1 TSFQFHSTDSKRRNM
16 KQFGGGHHHKKD
28 QGRSTTSSG
37 SPPPPSSRRSMVDVA
52 DSSDE
57 PRFARGRGNWQGGAG
72 AGGGLGGTGRSSL
85 APQRNRD
92 LLDTLP
98 SDMDDVEELGLDGAP
113 IDENARAQL
122 RAGDFQQLAQVPSLG
137 GGHFTFGSEKEWTQ
151 VAEGQTKL
159 HTKAAGGYFTLNLT
173 RLNAGLQTI
182 PFYKRMDYPSTM
194 FTRQQIHVQEQ
205 AAKRAEAMYQQ
216 RILRNSNGS
225 ATKSRAGSGKATKDS
240 AEKPSDPAVAPAPTV
255 VPAPAATT
263 PNEPDELDELL
274 AMTNTQLDIH
284 GPITM
289 PMPMPLV
296 QPATP
301 SSAASKNDVEQ
312 WLDSVLDE

>member
-1 TSFQFHSTDSKRRNM
+1 MSGKDDRSKEKRRNM
-16 KQFGGGHHHKKD
+16 KQYNHHHKKE

-37 SPPPPSSRRSMVDVA
+37 SPPPNSRRSMVDVA

-57 PRFARGRGNWQGGAG
+57 PRFPRRGNWQSSGA
-72 AGGGLGGTGRSSL
+72 GRSSL

-92 LLDTLP
+92 MLDTLP
-98 SDMDDVEELGLDGAP
+98 SDTDDVEQLGLGGAP

-122 RAGDFQQLAQVPSLG
+122 RAGDFQQMAQFPSLG
-137 GGHFTFGSEKEWTQ
+137 GGHFTFGSEREWAN
-151 VAEGQTKL
+151 VADGQTKL
-159 HTKAAGGYFTLNLT
+159 HTKAASGYFTLNLT

-182 PFYKRMDYPSTM
+182 PFYKRMDYPASL
-194 FTRQQIHVQEQ
+194 FTRAQIVAQEE
-205 AAKRAEAMYQQ
+205 AAERAETVYQQ
-216 RILRNSNGS
+216 RILKDANGG
-225 ATKSRAGSGKATKDS
+225 AKSRAPSAKSNKEVAPAA
-240 AEKPSDPAVAPAPTV
+240 AEKPPA
-255 VPAPAATT
+255 APAA
-263 PNEPDELDELL
+263 EPDELDELL
-274 AMTNTQLDIH
+274 AMTNTQLDIGSGPV

-289 PMPMPLV
+289 PMPMPMV

>member
-1 TSFQFHSTDSKRRNM
+1 KRRNM
-16 KQFGGGHHHKKD
+16 KQYNHHHKKE
-28 QGRSTTSSG
+28 QQKGRSTTTSSG
-37 SPPPPSSRRSMVDVA
+37 SPPPPNSRRSMVDVA

-57 PRFARGRGNWQGGAG
+57 PRFPPRGNWQSGSG
-72 AGGGLGGTGRSSL
+72 GRSVL

-92 LLDTLP
+92 LLNTLP
-98 SDMDDVEELGLDGAP
+98 SDTDLDVDVEQQQQLGLDGAP

-122 RAGDFQQLAQVPSLG
+122 RAGDFQQLAQFPSLG
-137 GGHFTFGSEKEWTQ
+137 GGHFTFGSEREWSS

-159 HTKAAGGYFTLNLT
+159 HTKAASGYFTLNLS

-194 FTRQQIHVQEQ
+194 FTRQQIIAQEE
-205 AAKRAEAMYQQ
+205 AAERAEAVYQQ
-216 RILRNSNGS
+216 RILQDANGGGS
-225 ATKSRAGSGKATKDS
+225 AKSRAPS
-240 AEKPSDPAVAPAPTV
+240 AKSVKEAAPI
-255 VPAPAATT
+255 PAAAAAA
-263 PNEPDELDELL
+263 PVEPDELDELL
-274 AMTNTQLDIH
+274 AMTNTQMEISSGGGV

-289 PMPMPLV
+289 PMPMPMV

-301 SSAASKNDVEQ
+301 SSAASKNEVEQ

>member
-1 TSFQFHSTDSKRRNM
+1 MSGKDDRSKEKRRNM
-16 KQFGGGHHHKKD
+16 KQYNHHHKKD

-37 SPPPPSSRRSMVDVA
+37 SPPPTSRRSMVDVA

-57 PRFARGRGNWQGGAG
+57 PRFPRRGNWQS
-72 AGGGLGGTGRSSL
+72 GGGGGVGAGRSSL

-98 SDMDDVEELGLDGAP
+98 SDTDDVEHLGLDGAP

-122 RAGDFQQLAQVPSLG
+122 RAGDFQQLAQFPTLG
-137 GGHFTFGSEKEWTQ
+137 GGHFAFGSEREWAS

-159 HTKAAGGYFTLNLT
+159 HTKAASGYFTLNLT

-182 PFYKRMDYPSTM
+182 PFYKRMDYPASM
-194 FTRQQIHVQEQ
+194 FTRAQIVAQEE
-205 AAKRAEAMYQQ
+205 AAERAEAVYQQ
-216 RILRNSNGS
+216 HILKDSNGGGS
-225 ATKSRAGSGKATKDS
+225 KSRVASAKSNKEAAPAA
-240 AEKPSDPAVAPAPTV
+240 AEKP
-255 VPAPAATT
+255 AAAN
-263 PNEPDELDELL
+263 PSAEPDELDELL
-274 AMTNTQLDIH
+274 AMTNKQLDMGSGI

-289 PMPMPLV
+289 PMPMPMV

-301 SSAASKNDVEQ
+301 SSAASKNEVEQ

>member
-1 TSFQFHSTDSKRRNM
+1 MSGKDDRSKEKRRNM
-16 KQFGGGHHHKKD
+16 KQYNHHHKKD

-37 SPPPPSSRRSMVDVA
+37 SPPPTSRRSMVDVA

-57 PRFARGRGNWQGGAG
+57 PRFARRGNWQS
-72 AGGGLGGTGRSSL
+72 GGGGGGRSSL
-85 APQRNRD
+85 PPQRNRD
-92 LLDTLP
+92 LLETLP
-98 SDMDDVEELGLDGAP
+98 SDSDYVAELGLDGAP

-122 RAGDFQQLAQVPSLG
+122 RAGDFQQLAQFSTLG
-137 GGHFTFGSEKEWTQ
+137 GGHFTFGSEREWAN

-159 HTKAAGGYFTLNLT
+159 NTKAASGYFTLNLS

-182 PFYKRMDYPSTM
+182 PFYKRMDYPASF
-194 FTRQQIHVQEQ
+194 FTKAQIVAQEE
-205 AAKRAEAMYQQ
+205 AAERAETTYQQ
-216 RILRNSNGS
+216 RILKDSNGIS
-225 ATKSRAGSGKATKDS
+225 KSRAASAKSNKDAAPAA
-240 AEKPSDPAVAPAPTV
+240 AEKPATAVPGAEV
-255 VPAPAATT
+255 
-263 PNEPDELDELL
+263 DELDELL
-274 AMTNTQLDIH
+274 AMTNTQLDIGSSV

-289 PMPMPLV
+289 PMPMPMV

>member
-1 TSFQFHSTDSKRRNM
+1 HSAPSKRRNM
-16 KQFGGGHHHKKD
+16 KQYNHHHKKD

-37 SPPPPSSRRSMVDVA
+37 SPPPTSRRSMVDVA

-57 PRFARGRGNWQGGAG
+57 PRFPRRGNWQSGGGGAQS
-72 AGGGLGGTGRSSL
+72 RSSL

-98 SDMDDVEELGLDGAP
+98 SDTDDVEQLGLDGAP

-122 RAGDFQQLAQVPSLG
+122 RAGDFQQLAQFPSLG
-137 GGHFTFGSEKEWTQ
+137 GGHFTFGSEREWAS

-159 HTKAAGGYFTLNLT
+159 HTKAASGYFTLNLT

-182 PFYKRMDYPSTM
+182 PFYKRMDYPASM
-194 FTRQQIHVQEQ
+194 FTRAQIVAQEE
-205 AAKRAEAMYQQ
+205 AAERAEVVYQQ
-216 RILRNSNGS
+216 HVLKDSNG
-225 ATKSRAGSGKATKDS
+225 ATKSRAASAKSQKETAPAGKEKSS
-240 AEKPSDPAVAPAPTV
+240 APVVAPA
-255 VPAPAATT
+255 A
-263 PNEPDELDELL
+263 EPDELDELL
-274 AMTNTQLDIH
+274 AMTNTQLAMGSGPV

-289 PMPMPLV
+289 PMPMPMV